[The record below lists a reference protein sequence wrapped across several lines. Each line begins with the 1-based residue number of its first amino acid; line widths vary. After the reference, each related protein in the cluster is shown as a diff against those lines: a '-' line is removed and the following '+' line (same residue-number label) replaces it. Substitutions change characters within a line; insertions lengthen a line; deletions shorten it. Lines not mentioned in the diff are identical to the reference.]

1 MVAKHKEIKKE
12 VIFTTIISIL
22 VFIIVSF
29 LIASNFR
36 INQRRTDLKD
46 QLQVLQ
52 NQYQSLLQQKEELE
66 SQTSQASGQDYLEKE
81 ARENFNL
88 KKPGEEVV
96 TVLPLEEGG
105 DKTTEQ
111 RVWWNPFTW

>member
-1 MVAKHKEIKKE
+1 MLAKRKKIKKDL
-12 VIFTTIISIL
+12 VFGGIVTLL
-22 VFIIVSF
+22 VFIVIVFLIVS
-29 LIASNFR
+29 NFK

-52 NQYQSLLQQKEELE
+52 EQYQFLLKQKEELE
-66 SQTSQASGQDYLEKE
+66 SQTSQTSSQDYLEIE

-96 TVLPLEEGG
+96 AVLPPEAGQDQE
-105 DKTTEQ
+105 TEQ